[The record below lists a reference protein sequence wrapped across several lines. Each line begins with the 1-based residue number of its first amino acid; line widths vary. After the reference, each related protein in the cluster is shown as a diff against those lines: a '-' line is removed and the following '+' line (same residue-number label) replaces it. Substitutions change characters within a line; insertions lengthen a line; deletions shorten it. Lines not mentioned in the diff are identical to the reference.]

1 MYEKLMNVRSAVQ
14 KMNLKK
20 SGKNKHL
27 GFDYYELADF
37 LTPAT
42 EEFKKEG
49 LCPVF
54 TIEDDDGQ
62 ETAFLR
68 IYGEGET
75 IVFRQPTA
83 DPGMSNPIQG
93 AGAKNTYM
101 KRYLYMNA
109 LELSEFDTVDA
120 SAGEQVE
127 TVKAPERT
135 ATQKQV
141 ELILR
146 AYDEENIKRILEYYK
161 VQSLYEL
168 SIAQASQV
176 IKRKQG

>member
-1 MYEKLMNVRSAVQ
+1 MYKKLMNVRSAVQ
-14 KMNLKK
+14 KLNLKK

-54 TIEDDDGQ
+54 TIEDEDGQ

-68 IYGEGET
+68 IYGDGET

-83 DPGMSNPIQG
+83 DPGMGNPIQG

-109 LELSEFDTVDA
+109 LELSEFDAVDA
-120 SAGEQVE
+120 SAGEE
-127 TVKAPERT
+127 TVVAPVKT

-146 AYDEENIKRILEYYK
+146 AYDEENICKILEYYK
-161 VQSLYEL
+161 VKSLYEL